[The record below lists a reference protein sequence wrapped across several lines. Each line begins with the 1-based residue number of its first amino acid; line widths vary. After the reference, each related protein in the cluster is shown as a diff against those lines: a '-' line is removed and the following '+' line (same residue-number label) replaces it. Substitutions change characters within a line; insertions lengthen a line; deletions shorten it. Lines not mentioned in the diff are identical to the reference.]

1 MEVDLKYLLRK
12 VPVIL
17 LGDLGLISWTIK
29 DGGIVIDVLD
39 LDEHCCVV
47 LVEVI

>member
-17 LGDLGLISWTIK
+17 LSDLGLICGTIK
-29 DGGIVIDVLD
+29 DGSIVIDVLD